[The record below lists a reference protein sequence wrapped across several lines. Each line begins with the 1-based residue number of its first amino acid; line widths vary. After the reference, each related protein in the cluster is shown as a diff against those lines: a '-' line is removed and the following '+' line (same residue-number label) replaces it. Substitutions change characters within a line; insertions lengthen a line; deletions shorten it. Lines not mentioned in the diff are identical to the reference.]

1 MKSKKIIPLIFFFIL
16 ISFSVF
22 FIFEY
27 SKVIQFTEKTFLF
40 ILSLKN
46 QNLIEF
52 IFFIILLNFIY
63 FLTPLPVTIILL
75 FNGFILGFIG
85 FLFSAF
91 FLSIGIIL
99 TFLFSHYFLKNNFSN
114 FSFFNPLNSKIK
126 KYKFIKKPNNLS
138 IFFSRFL
145 IPFFFNNIIFG
156 LYNSV
161 TLKRFYIISFLAELP
176 AAFAYNSIGMSLSSF
191 VLQSDYKI
199 KDLFV
204 DINFLIPL
212 LLVFLIIFV
221 SSYVKKKYI

>member
-138 IFFSRFL
+138 IFF
-145 IPFFFNNIIFG
+145 
-156 LYNSV
+156 
-161 TLKRFYIISFLAELP
+161 
-176 AAFAYNSIGMSLSSF
+176 
-191 VLQSDYKI
+191 
-199 KDLFV
+199 
-204 DINFLIPL
+204 
-212 LLVFLIIFV
+212 
-221 SSYVKKKYI
+221 

>member
-1 MKSKKIIPLIFFFIL
+1 MKFKQVISLIFFL
-16 ISFSVF
+16 MLVCFSVF

-27 SKVIQFTEKTFLF
+27 SRVIQFAEKIFLL
-40 ILSLKN
+40 ILSLKDKN
-46 QNLIEF
+46 FVEF

-85 FLFSAF
+85 FFLSAF

-99 TFLFSHYFLKNNFSN
+99 TFIFSNYFLKNNFSK
-114 FSFFNPLNSKIK
+114 FLFLIPLQLK
-126 KYKFIKKPNNLS
+126 KYKFIKNPNNFS

-145 IPFFFNNIIFG
+145 IPFFFNNVIFG
-156 LYNSV
+156 LCDNLK
-161 TLKRFYIISFLAELP
+161 LKRFYAVSFLAELP

-191 VLQSDYKI
+191 VLKEGYKI

-212 LLVFLIIFV
+212 LLVFFIIFV
-221 SSYVKKKYI
+221 SSYAKKKYI